1 MVIHFATS
9 SIASIN
15 TFAKEVLHA
24 ERLSTCWRD
33 KNLQKRMEDKFDGVR
48 DGDGEKALARR
59 DVVGEVV
66 TVTDV
71 VPGIPRTRNTWNFAA
86 AVRCEALLCLST
98 GLVNFHVILF
108 P

>member
-1 MVIHFATS
+1 M
-9 SIASIN
+9 
-15 TFAKEVLHA
+15 E
-24 ERLSTCWRD
+24 ER
-33 KNLQKRMEDKFDGVR
+33 FDAQGVW
-48 DGDGEKALARR
+48 DGDGENGLARR

-71 VPGIPRTRNTWNFAA
+71 VPGVPRTRNTWNFAA

-98 GLVNFHVILF
+98 GMVNFPGILF